1 MPALVTTP
9 GTRDDDMFIAHLL
22 WEVSTRVGL
31 LGDARLAE
39 QGLTFAASG
48 LLDAVA
54 AEPGITVAGI
64 ARRSPK
70 SPQAVSQVAARL
82 QKLGHIE
89 RRLGSGGGRGV
100 GLHITPSGER
110 LRQQGS
116 AAEAAFD
123 DELKALL
130 GDRAEELRALLA
142 DARAR
147 LRDA

>member
-1 MPALVTTP
+1 MTP
-9 GTRDDDMFIAHLL
+9 RTRDDDMFLAHLL
-22 WEVSTRVGL
+22 WEVSTRIGL
-31 LGDARLAE
+31 LGDARLSE

-48 LLDAVA
+48 LLDTVA

-82 QKLGHIE
+82 EKLGHVE
-89 RRLGSGGGRGV
+89 RRLGSGRGV
-100 GLHITPSGER
+100 GLYITPSGEQ
-110 LRQQGS
+110 LRKQGS

-130 GDRAEELRALLA
+130 GDRAEELRTLLA

>member
-1 MPALVTTP
+1 MTP
-9 GTRDDDMFIAHLL
+9 RTRDDDMFLAHLL
-22 WEVSTRVGL
+22 WEVSTRIGL
-31 LGDARLAE
+31 LGDARLSE

-48 LLDAVA
+48 LLDTVA

-82 QKLGHIE
+82 EKLGHVE
-89 RRLGSGGGRGV
+89 RRLGSGRGV
-100 GLHITPSGER
+100 GLYITPSGEK
-110 LRQQGS
+110 LRKQGS

-130 GDRAEELRALLA
+130 GDRAEELRTLLA

>member
-1 MPALVTTP
+1 MPAPVTKP
-9 GTRDDDMFIAHLL
+9 GSRDDDMFLAHLL

-48 LLDAVA
+48 LLDSVA
-54 AEPGITVAGI
+54 AEPGITVAGL

-82 QKLGHIE
+82 EKLGHIE
-89 RRLGSGGGRGV
+89 RKLGSGRGV
-100 GLHITPSGER
+100 GLHITPSGEK
-110 LRQQGS
+110 LRKQGS
-116 AAEAAFD
+116 AAEARFD